1 MCRQG
6 LKCIKIP
13 GQNESEN
20 TGGKAGGLAMIRK
33 VLTTTPGS
41 TAFRDFT
48 VDIPDLTVITTDV
61 FDRFMDLNHLHDLA
75 RSDTR
80 DRHLANAFQKANLP
94 EELVDQL
101 GALLKD
107 MQTPL
112 AVRSSSLLEDAM
124 NEPFAG
130 VYATKMIPNNQF
142 STDARLRTLMEA
154 VKFVYASTFF
164 RNAKSYRKAIGR
176 TDDEE
181 KMAVIIQEV
190 VGLRHGNRFYP
201 TLSGVARSYNFY
213 SLGNA
218 RPQDGIISLALGLG
232 KTIVE
237 GGRTWTY
244 SPAFPRAEPPFASR
258 KDLLRQTQTEFWAV
272 NMSKPPTYDPLQETE
287 YLCRGDLGDAEE
299 DGVLGYLASTYD
311 PQSDRIMMGIGSQGP
326 RVLNFGPLLQLDELP
341 LNNLLKSL
349 LKTCED
355 AFQSPVEI
363 EFAVNPAT
371 EPGKPAR
378 FGFLQVRPM
387 LVSDEVVTVAESDLR
402 GEGALVASEQVLGN
416 GQSDTIRDVVYVKP
430 DAFSAKDTWLIAA
443 ELDDMNRR
451 LLESERPYLLIV
463 IGRLG
468 TSDPWLG
475 IPVEWGQ
482 VAGARAVVETSVEE
496 MNVDRSQGSHF
507 LHNVMNLKVFYF
519 SADRS
524 GQYPLKWDWLH
535 EQTLAKESKFIRH
548 VTLNEPLHIRVDGK
562 SGRGVIYS

>member
-1 MCRQG
+1 M
-6 LKCIKIP
+6 IK
-13 GQNESEN
+13 
-20 TGGKAGGLAMIRK
+20 A
-33 VLTTTPGS
+33 VLTKHYGS
-41 TAFRDFT
+41 TAYREFT
-48 VDIPDLTVITTDV
+48 VYIPDLAVIPTDA
-61 FDRFMDLNHLHDLA
+61 FDRFMDRNRLHDLA

-80 DRHLANAFQKANLP
+80 DRHLANAFQKASLP
-94 EELVDQL
+94 DDLVDRL
-101 GALLKD
+101 SALLAD
-107 MQTPL
+107 LRAPL

-142 STDARLRTLMEA
+142 SADARLRTLMEA

-164 RNAKSYRKAIGR
+164 KNAKSYRKAIGR
-176 TDDEE
+176 SDDEE

-201 TLSGVARSYNFY
+201 TLSGVARSVNFY
-213 SLGNA
+213 ALGNA
-218 RPQDGIISLALGLG
+218 RPQDGVISLALGLG

-237 GGRTWTY
+237 GGRAWTY
-244 SPAFPRAEPPFASR
+244 CPAFPRAEPPFGSR
-258 KDLLRQTQTEFWAV
+258 KELLEQTQTDYWAV
-272 NMSKPPTYDPLQETE
+272 NMAKPPAYDPLQETE

-299 DGVLGYLASTYD
+299 DDVLRYLASTYD
-311 PQSDRIMMGIGSQGP
+311 PQSDRIMLGTGSRGP

-341 LNNLLKSL
+341 LNNLLKDL

-363 EFAVNPAT
+363 EFAVNPDT
-371 EPGKPAR
+371 VRGKSAR

-387 LVSDEVVTVAESDLR
+387 LVSDEVVTVEEGELQ
-402 GEGALVASEQVLGN
+402 GEGILVASEQVLGN
-416 GQSDTIRDVVYVKP
+416 GQSDTIQDVVYVKP

-451 LLESERPYLLIV
+451 LLESGRPYLLIV

-482 VAGARAVVETSVEE
+482 VAGARAVVETSVKE

-507 LHNVMNLKVFYF
+507 FHNVMNLRIFYF

-524 GQYPLKWDWLH
+524 GRYPVKWDWLH
-535 EQTLAKESKFIRH
+535 GQATEGEGRFVRH
-548 VTLNEPLHIRVDGK
+548 VTLKEPLHIRVDGK
-562 SGRGVIYS
+562 SGRGVIFHEE